1 MTRTP
6 ADNGKAWRTMNYQ
19 QQAVAGMNP
28 VELIVALY
36 DGMIRFLHQAI
47 AATENRNAAVRR
59 QSIARVLEI
68 LMHLQSRLRSDVG
81 GNSAK
86 ALSEFYAAV
95 FALCL
100 EGSRLESADRL
111 REAIGCIRDV
121 REAWS
126 VAAHDPEVL
135 RLLGDEGPPTQMVLP
150 SAGSSGAGEA
160 AGSRWTA

>member
-1 MTRTP
+1 
-6 ADNGKAWRTMNYQ
+6 MNYQ

-28 VELIVALY
+28 MELIVALY
-36 DGMIRFLHQAI
+36 DGMVRFLYQAI
-47 AATENRNAAVRR
+47 AAVESRNQQDRRVAV
-59 QSIARVLEI
+59 ARVLEI
-68 LMHLQSRLRSDVG
+68 LMHLQSRLRPDVG

-86 ALSEFYAAV
+86 ALSEFYAAI

-100 EGSRLESADRL
+100 EGSRLESADRF

-135 RLLGDEGPPTQMVLP
+135 RLLGEEDG
-150 SAGSSGAGEA
+150 GAGHMVMTRATSMTA
-160 AGSRWTA
+160 AEPASSSWTA

>member
-1 MTRTP
+1 
-6 ADNGKAWRTMNYQ
+6 MNYQ
-19 QQAVAGMNP
+19 QQAIVGMNP

-36 DGMIRFLHQAI
+36 DGMVRFLHQAI
-47 AATENRNAAVRR
+47 AATEARKARERRIAVG
-59 QSIARVLEI
+59 RVLQI
-68 LMHLQSRLRSDVG
+68 LMHLQSRLRMEIG

-86 ALSEFYAAV
+86 ALSEFYASI

-126 VAAHDPEVL
+126 TAAHDPEVL
-135 RLLGDEGPPTQMVLP
+135 QLLNGDTAAAPVTLPAGAPTP
-150 SAGSSGAGEA
+150 A
-160 AGSRWTA
+160 AEPARMGWTA